1 MPHWHSGFLLSSAF
15 DFRHLSFSAMTAF
28 LDWFLSTIW
37 PWVILVAHGIVVVVA
52 SSHVVLTKR
61 DSRSAIGWVGI
72 IWLTPFLGLILYS
85 VFGINR
91 VQRKAR
97 RFRRGKGLV
106 DSSAGHRHVEHDVL
120 HRVLGE
126 DA

>member
-1 MPHWHSGFLLSSAF
+1 MAPYLTWLA
-15 DFRHLSFSAMTAF
+15 
-28 LDWFLSTIW
+28 TIW
-37 PWVILVAHGIVVVVA
+37 PWVVLVAHGVVVCVA
-52 SSHVVLTKR
+52 SAHVVLTKR

-72 IWLTPFLGLILYS
+72 IWLTPFLGTILYF

-97 RFRRGKGLV
+97 RFRRGKGLI
-106 DSSAGHRHVEHDVL
+106 DSSAGHRHVEQDIL

-126 DA
+126 DACHLSP